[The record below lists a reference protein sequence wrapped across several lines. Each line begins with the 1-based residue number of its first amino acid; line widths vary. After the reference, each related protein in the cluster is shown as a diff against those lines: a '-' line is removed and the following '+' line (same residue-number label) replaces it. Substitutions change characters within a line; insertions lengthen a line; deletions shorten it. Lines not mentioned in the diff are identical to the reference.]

1 MGRKMEETLVCY
13 GSPTIPLILGCEMGL
28 PQRMPVL
35 SPTDYLH
42 IERQATYRSE
52 YYAGEMFA
60 MAGGSPRHSRIK
72 TNILTQ
78 LNLRLQNQPC
88 TPYDSDLR
96 IRIPETS
103 LYTYPDA
110 SVICGELEFDDDQ
123 KDTVVNPTLIV
134 EVLSPS
140 TEAYDRGMKF
150 DQYRRIASLREYVLV
165 AQDSP
170 RIERFLR
177 NEDGTWNMAIV
188 QGLEESIR
196 LDSIG
201 VTLPLAEV
209 FLKVDLTARVS
220 LRPEST

>member
-1 MGRKMEETLVCY
+1 
-13 GSPTIPLILGCEMGL
+13 MGL
-28 PQRMPVL
+28 PQRASVL
-35 SPTDYLH
+35 SPDEYLA
-42 IERQATYRSE
+42 IERQAPYRSE
-52 YYAGEMFA
+52 YYAGEIFA

-72 TNILTQ
+72 TNVLTQ

-96 IRIPETS
+96 IRVPETN

-110 SVICGELEFDDDQ
+110 SVICGDLEFDDEQ
-123 KDTVVNPTLIV
+123 NDTVLNPTLIV

-150 DQYRRIASLREYVLV
+150 DQYRRLESLREYVLV
-165 AQDSP
+165 SQDAP

-177 NEDGTWNMAIV
+177 NDDGTWNLAV
-188 QGLEESIR
+188 VNGLEESVN
-196 LDSIG
+196 LLSIG

-209 FLKVDLTARVS
+209 FLKVDFASKES
-220 LRPEST
+220 LRPAQPN

>member
-1 MGRKMEETLVCY
+1 
-13 GSPTIPLILGCEMGL
+13 MGL
-28 PQRMPVL
+28 PQRASVL
-35 SPTDYLH
+35 SPDEYLA
-42 IERQATYRSE
+42 IERQAPYRSE
-52 YYAGEMFA
+52 YYAGEIFA

-72 TNILTQ
+72 TNVLTQ

-96 IRIPETS
+96 IRVPETN

-110 SVICGELEFDDDQ
+110 SVICGDLEFDDEQ
-123 KDTVVNPTLIV
+123 NDTVLNPTLIV

-150 DQYRRIASLREYVLV
+150 DQYRRLESLREYVLV
-165 AQDSP
+165 SQDAP

-177 NEDGTWNMAIV
+177 NDDGTWNLAV
-188 QGLEESIR
+188 VNGLEESVN
-196 LDSIG
+196 LLSIG

-209 FLKVDLTARVS
+209 FLKVDFALKES
-220 LRPEST
+220 LRPAQPD